1 MNIALFT
8 LFVIIQI
15 ADGWTT
21 IQCIEFD
28 KGTEANPIVA
38 WGIKK
43 IGLEPALFIYKAIA
57 IGMGYFLM
65 DYPIALG
72 LLCLPYAYIV
82 YNNYK
87 ILKG

>member
-1 MNIALFT
+1 MNIALFI
-8 LFVIIQI
+8 LFVMIQI

-21 IQCIEFD
+21 IQCIESG
-28 KGTEANPIVA
+28 KGNEANPIVA

-43 IGLEPALFIYKAIA
+43 IGLKNALIIYKALAIA
-57 IGMGYFLM
+57 IGYLLI
-65 DYPIALG
+65 DYPIALV
-72 LLCLPYAYIV
+72 LLCLFYAYVV

>member
-1 MNIALFT
+1 M
-8 LFVIIQI
+8 IQI

-28 KGTEANPIVA
+28 KATEANPIVA

-43 IGLEPALFIYKAIA
+43 IGLEPALFIYKSFA
-57 IGMGYFLM
+57 IGLGILLI
-65 DYPIALG
+65 DYPIC
-72 LLCLPYAYIV
+72 LLLLNLFYGYVV